1 MSELEV
7 ETRELDD
14 IVLLYPQGFIN
25 AHTVRVFEGEI
36 QKALEKRRFKIVAL
50 TAFAAVAVP
59 VAAMSATEAA
69 ATERTDNAFVDR
81 VSDMG
86 IGFTSRQTVINAGH
100 SICQAL
106 GDGETPAS
114 AIQHFGHRTHLT
126 ATQATGFVAAAVQT
140 YCG

>member
-1 MSELEV
+1 ML
-7 ETRELDD
+7 
-14 IVLLYPQGFIN
+14 
-25 AHTVRVFEGEI
+25 I
-36 QKALEKRRFKIVAL
+36 QRRFKIVAL

-59 VAAMSATEAA
+59 LAAMSATEAA

-140 YCG
+140 YCGQFAARLPVS